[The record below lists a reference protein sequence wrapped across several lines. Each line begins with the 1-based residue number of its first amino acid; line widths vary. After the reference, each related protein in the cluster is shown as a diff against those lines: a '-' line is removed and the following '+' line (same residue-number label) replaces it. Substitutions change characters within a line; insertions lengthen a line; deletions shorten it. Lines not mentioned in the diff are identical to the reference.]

1 MAKPRATRALWFSL
15 PVCGRVLA
23 VVEEA
28 GVLDVAFLVV
38 AGVATTALVTVVVEA
53 LAAELVAE
61 EAAEPALDAVEEAE
75 DAALEAGVT
84 TTMFWAD
91 LSSAWA
97 LVKAALALSK
107 LA

>member
-15 PVCGRVLA
+15 PVCGRALA

-28 GVLDVAFLVV
+28 GELDVAFLVV

-53 LAAELVAE
+53 E
-61 EAAEPALDAVEEAE
+61 DAV
-75 DAALEAGVT
+75 LEAGVT

-107 LA
+107 LALAAAKTASAADWAA